1 MKIKMAASNT
11 TVKAREKDNTDVF
24 MIMENP
30 HFSTCTFTTVSLRI
44 NFTENVFKLNKQ
56 TENQNNNSLGITFG
70 MVTLHTKCI
79 SLLSPQ
85 KIVFHDQ

>member
-30 HFSTCTFTTVSLRI
+30 HFSTSTFTTVSLRI

-56 TENQNNNSLGITFG
+56 TENQKQQQLGNNFWNGDTTYK
-70 MVTLHTKCI
+70 MY
-79 SLLSPQ
+79 
-85 KIVFHDQ
+85 